1 MKKPPTKVETV
12 ESSNSFFNVSNTW
25 YKSLMQIFVPIANL
39 KEYKRACTLKL
50 SHAVYAIVTHE
61 LIKNADST

>member
-1 MKKPPTKVETV
+1 
-12 ESSNSFFNVSNTW
+12 
-25 YKSLMQIFVPIANL
+25 MQIFVPIANS
-39 KEYKRACTLKL
+39 KDSKRACTLKL